1 MKKKTVS
8 ILITSFNKSKFLK
21 KTIDSCIKQNFQNK
35 EILVFYDCSK
45 GGSLEILNKIKKVKI
60 IKNKKKK
67 YSSSP
72 LNQIYG
78 IKELFKISKGEIIFL
93 LDGDDKF
100 KKDKLSHV
108 FQIFKKNKKIHF
120 IQDKPFLSD
129 KKKFMSLKK
138 KNHLFSIWPSFYPTS
153 CMALRRSFF
162 AEFIKYL
169 EENKFPN
176 LEIDARLSMFAYLKN
191 EFSFLKRSLTI
202 YNYDEFGITSNY
214 KKYYK
219 NWWKKRNEAFSYL
232 IFLTKKLK
240 VSFRMGPD
248 FYLTRLIN
256 FFII

>member
-1 MKKKTVS
+1 MIS
-8 ILITSFNKSKFLK
+8 LK
-21 KTIDSCIKQNFQNK
+21 KN
-35 EILVFYDCSK
+35 
-45 GGSLEILNKIKKVKI
+45 
-60 IKNKKKK
+60 
-67 YSSSP
+67 
-72 LNQIYG
+72 
-78 IKELFKISKGEIIFL
+78 
-93 LDGDDKF
+93 
-100 KKDKLSHV
+100 KLSHV
-108 FQIFKKNKKIHF
+108 FKIFKQNKKIHF

-153 CMALRRSFF
+153 CMALRRNFF

-176 LEIDARLSMFAYLKN
+176 LEIDARLSMFAHLKN

-214 KKYYK
+214 KKYYR

>member
-21 KTIDSCIKQNFQNK
+21 KTIDSRIKQNFQNK
-35 EILVFYDCSK
+35 EILVFDDCSTD
-45 GGSLEILNKIKKVKI
+45 GSLDILNKLKKVKI